1 MVPYRHNA
9 EMPLLPYEKQL
20 IEALGCT
27 EQEYREFIQ
36 WRERRVYV
44 RPSGYEH
51 VPDVQA
57 DLVTI
62 AINLIIGIALTAASY
77 LLTPKPKLDS
87 PAGVRQKQ
95 LGGVS
100 GLTNYAPTQGFESI
114 QDLAS
119 YGNVVPIAFTRRED
133 HPEGFSTGGLVIS
146 PSLVWSRMK
155 SWGGFQVLEIVA
167 VAGQG
172 KMAKPDRAGILIG
185 NNALDGIYDRQ
196 FQFYWNGGYEA
207 TGPNSRL
214 RGANLRYGDLQVPAP
229 PAANEDAF
237 DTPTR
242 LGTND
247 LGFCGAFTPSN
258 QTRFGVYSG
267 IPNGTPYRP
276 NWEIIS
282 VLDDAADE
290 SKDQAI
296 TNQKKFV
303 DPTLRETH
311 PYGGGAV
318 SGARVKSGMPGTGRN
333 YGRHVGVVSH
343 NGYVLPDPS
352 VGTNSSG
359 YRQWDGPYKTERFV
373 EKNDV
378 IEIYVG
384 YGRQK
389 TSPFSAFGDS
399 VEVRLDDIRSTIDA
413 EAVEFDR
420 EFALGAIFMIGR
432 STWQVIERPTAP
444 FNTGGSHAIIT
455 LKCLESWSTAQNKIG
470 IVAKAAILENES
482 LPYLVDIDE
491 TWYPILKVDIGSI
504 RNTRPCEVTEIGIK
518 SQVWTR
524 FNGIT
529 NFNSIPSPSD
539 LYRYNAKNVQ
549 VREGKNTSYGH
560 RVSFFALDVR
570 PANSEP
576 YEDLN
581 KNEGFVNLT
590 IFAVSGSTPQDIFS
604 FIRIRHPDRAAYE
617 FRLRPF
623 NSAVIS
629 QQGDGNSPV
638 FELNGAFS
646 PYTEQSFDT
655 YLGTFAVGGR
665 GRYIKP
671 RDYYTHYQ
679 MVAKPELLG
688 SLVYGEWVPGTPRL
702 ELLGVFSNASNAVAD
717 ARKVS
722 NIISKFCQDQGA
734 ADYDPYFVN
743 LPVGYIKVISGWTY
757 DRDAPARSMVMTL
770 TLKAYQLTIP
780 GTSRDKWWQ
789 IVKTEIASV
798 TGAWVTGDTFSK
810 NYADVAGEQWRFEYR
825 YVVPPTTYVE
835 YDTPRS
841 ATRVWETYSGIAEV
855 SHYGDL
861 INRSCDNGPEHEV
874 VYVNESLA
882 EDRLVEYKGCAMMGL
897 KLQSSNNFNSL
908 DQVRCYMKDGLEVER
923 LTDGGTGSSNLFT
936 DLLWYLATNTDTGA
950 GNIIDPSLIDRD
962 QLAAT
967 GSYLRANRLFYDDAV
982 SQPTNLR
989 TWLSEKAPSM
999 LCFVAIKNG
1008 KLSVNPALPTD
1019 TNGVIANTAPPISA
1033 MFTDGNIIENSFNL
1047 EWLELEERKLFQAA
1061 VVYRRAPLNKLPQ
1074 RETVVVRYANSGG
1087 DSLPLEEF
1095 TLDHI
1100 TSESHAIKA
1109 AKYFLALRK
1118 HITHTV
1124 SFRTLP
1130 YGLSLAPGEFI
1141 MVAVEQSPYAPANN
1155 GIVQSDGTVVSVT
1168 ALVDGS
1174 YPVYYWDRSQS
1185 EVGEGVLNITGGIAQ
1200 NLRNTVFSLQ
1210 AVATTTQV
1218 YQVEALDVDQDGIV
1232 TVKASCFPVDSQG
1245 YSLVAADVVSDN
1257 NFEIVG
1263 QGAE

>member
-185 NNALDGIYDRQ
+185 NNALDSIYDKQ

-214 RGANLRYGDLQVPAP
+214 RGANLRYGDLQVPAT
-229 PAANEDAF
+229 PAYTEDAF
-237 DTPTR
+237 VAPTSI
-242 LGTND
+242 GVND
-247 LGFCGAFTPSN
+247 VGFCGAFTPSN
-258 QTRFGVYSG
+258 QTRFGVYGG

-303 DPTLRETH
+303 EPTLRDTH
-311 PYGGGAV
+311 PYGGGNV
-318 SGARVKSGMPGTGRN
+318 SGSRVKSGMPGTGRN
-333 YGRHVGVVSH
+333 YARHVGVVSH
-343 NGYVLPDPS
+343 NGYSLPEPQT
-352 VGTNSSG
+352 GTNSAGFREWQSE
-359 YRQWDGPYKTERFV
+359 YFTERFV
-373 EKNDV
+373 EIGDT
-378 IEIYVG
+378 IEVYVG

-389 TSPFSAFGDS
+389 TRPFSAFGDS
-399 VEVRLDDIRSTIDA
+399 VELRVDDIRSATDA

-420 EFALGAIFMIGR
+420 EFTIGAIFMIGR
-432 STWQVIERPTAP
+432 STWQVTDRPDSP
-444 FNTGGSHAIIT
+444 FNPGGDHATIT
-455 LKCLESWSTAQNKIG
+455 LKCIESWSTAQNKIG
-470 IVAKAAILENES
+470 IVAKAVIRENDV
-482 LPYLVDIDE
+482 LPYRVDIDE
-491 TWYPILKVDIGSI
+491 TWYPILRVDLGSV

-529 NFNSIPSPSD
+529 NFNSVPSPYD
-539 LYRYNAKNVQ
+539 LYKYNDKNVQ
-549 VREGKNTSYGH
+549 IREGKNTSYA
-560 RVSFFALDVR
+560 RRTSFFALDVR

-576 YEDLN
+576 YRDYN

-590 IFAVSGSTPQDIFS
+590 VFAVTGSAPQDLFS
-604 FIRIRHPDRAAYE
+604 FIRIRHPSRAMFE

-623 NSAVIS
+623 NSAVFS
-629 QQGDGNSPV
+629 QQSDGNFEV
-638 FELNGAFS
+638 FELNGAVTPFV
-646 PYTEQSFDT
+646 EQSFDT
-655 YLGTFAVGGR
+655 YMGTFSVGGR

-671 RDYYTHYQ
+671 RDYFTHYQ

-688 SLVYGEWVPGTPRL
+688 NLVYGEWLPGTQSIQFL
-702 ELLGVFSNASNAVAD
+702 AAYSNVDNRQAD
-717 ARKVS
+717 WRKIS
-722 NIISKFCQDQGA
+722 NIMSLA
-734 ADYDPYFVN
+734 AALDPYFDN
-743 LPVGYIKVISGWTY
+743 LPVGYTHVLTGWEY
-757 DRDAPARSMVMTL
+757 NRDAPTRSIIMKVTL
-770 TLKAYQLTIP
+770 RAFEQSIA
-780 GTSRDKWWQ
+780 GTPRNRWWEV
-789 IVKTEIASV
+789 IKTEIDTL
-798 TGAWVTGDTFSK
+798 TGTWRNNDTFTK
-810 NYADVAGEQWRFEYR
+810 NAVDGFGEQWRFEYR
-825 YVVPPTTYVE
+825 VSITASTYIE

-841 ATRVWETYSGIAEV
+841 ETRVWETYSGIAEV

-861 INRSCDNGPEHEV
+861 ITRSCDNGPEHEV

-1019 TNGVIANTAPPISA
+1019 TNGVIANIAPPISA